1 MTYNVA
7 LPDQKTPSV
16 KDSVATRGHLGSLL
30 LGAMNTFAHNPIQ
43 MDGWQCCTKLS

>member
-16 KDSVATRGHLGSLL
+16 KDSVATRGRFGISAAWRHEYLRTQS
-30 LGAMNTFAHNPIQ
+30 HP
-43 MDGWQCCTKLS
+43 DGRMAVSH